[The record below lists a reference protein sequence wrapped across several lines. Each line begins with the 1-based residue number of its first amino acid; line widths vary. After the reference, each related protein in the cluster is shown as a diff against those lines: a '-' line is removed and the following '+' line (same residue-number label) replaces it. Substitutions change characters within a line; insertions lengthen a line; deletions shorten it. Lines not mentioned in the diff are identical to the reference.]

1 MDDHVQSHQFVK
13 AWVIVPEH
21 AAEVAGEIRA
31 PVLHNLA
38 IMVSAT
44 VHKRRDLGQLGDHA
58 DDVVIH
64 GVPVLGLTGSL
75 LIGPGE
81 LALRLAGQQP
91 NLELGHGVH
100 GLVGQPADDSLRFRR
115 DITVFVQ
122 LGRQGCLLLFGGNV
136 TSQQQPDQPLRG
148 WFTCTG
154 WASEGGQCFLQIW
167 DGVAAEADALI
178 GVQQRGLPE
187 HALDAARAPDA
198 LINRHL
204 PKNNIPILL
213 LQGLDVVTLGR

>member
-1 MDDHVQSHQFVK
+1 M
-13 AWVIVPEH
+13 
-21 AAEVAGEIRA
+21 G
-31 PVLHNLA
+31 
-38 IMVSAT
+38 
-44 VHKRRDLGQLGDHA
+44 GQ
-58 DDVVIH
+58 
-64 GVPVLGLTGSL
+64 
-75 LIGPGE
+75 E
-81 LALRLAGQQP
+81 GQ
-91 NLELGHGVH
+91 GKG
-100 GLVGQPADDSLRFRR
+100 AY
-115 DITVFVQ
+115 
-122 LGRQGCLLLFGGNV
+122 LFGGNV

-204 PKNNIPILL
+204 QQDNALESEAGGNQQHAKC
-213 LQGLDVVTLGR
+213 